1 VESSEEG
8 EKTTMPKEPK
18 DSNQRP
24 DEPDSHPDG
33 ANKKKA
39 ERPDEGKKPKGSGGQ
54 GEGKKQRKTR
64 SDKGEVEAT
73 DRDLYCME
81 WIADQYA
88 ARFDQIQKLLSRV
101 PDPKKPYQG
110 EMLAETTTKDLI
122 DRWRRAG
129 WIEYKRVL
137 ADGRGFA
144 WVTKRGLELVGLDEI
159 YTAKMPA
166 ATRLTHIYAVN
177 KIRFMMD
184 GKEGVE
190 WESERRYR
198 SKLEMKKGKTL
209 GAIPDGI
216 IRGGGYGT
224 IAIEVEISPKKPAE
238 LFEKVVRLVRDYELN
253 LKGDYIPRYSS
264 VWFYVPS
271 PAMKTAVDAAIS
283 KLKPDEQERVATG
296 VLSL

>member
-1 VESSEEG
+1 MSGEEI
-8 EKTTMPKEPK
+8 T
-18 DSNQRP
+18 
-24 DEPDSHPDG
+24 
-33 ANKKKA
+33 KKK
-39 ERPDEGKKPKGSGGQ
+39 KP
-54 GEGKKQRKTR
+54 RM
-64 SDKGEVEAT
+64 DKGNVQAT
-73 DRDLYCME
+73 KRDLHCVE
-81 WIADQYA
+81 WIAEQYG
-88 ARFDQIQKLLSRV
+88 ARFDQVQKLMGRFPNAEKPFKKDGV
-101 PDPKKPYQG
+101 PG
-110 EMLAETTTKDLI
+110 ESTVKDTLG
-122 DRWRRAG
+122 RWRRAG